1 MNNSIS
7 KEKSFYYPPGGLLIW
22 LIVFLELITFSA
34 VVLVFLYQRNLNLD
48 VFTQG
53 QLELNQSI
61 GLINTLVLLTSS
73 LFMAQGL
80 YSLKQDEKRKSI
92 IYLSLTVLLGITFL
106 VLKGWEY
113 HSKIEMGFGLSS
125 SSFFTYYW
133 LLTGFHFIHV
143 LIGLLLISYALIN
156 TKSGIYSSSNFED
169 VESIGIFWH
178 MCDLIWIFLFPL
190 MYLLH

>member
-7 KEKSFYYPPGGLLIW
+7 KEKSFYYPPSGLLIW

-34 VVLVFLYQRNLNLD
+34 VVLVFLYQRSLNLEL
-48 VFTQG
+48 FNLG
-53 QLELNQSI
+53 QLELNQVY
-61 GLINTLVLLTSS
+61 GLINTIVLLTSS

-80 YSLKQDEKRKSI
+80 YFLKLGAKKKSI
-92 IYLSLTVLLGITFL
+92 VFLSITLLLGISFL
-106 VLKGWEY
+106 ILKGLEY
-113 HSKIEMGFGLSS
+113 YAKIEMGFGLSS
-125 SSFFTYYW
+125 STFFTYYW
-133 LLTGFHFIHV
+133 LLTGFHFVHV
-143 LIGLLLISYALIN
+143 LIGILLISYAIIK
-156 TKSGIYSSSNFED
+156 TKSGFYTNSNFED

>member
-1 MNNSIS
+1 
-7 KEKSFYYPPGGLLIW
+7 
-22 LIVFLELITFSA
+22 
-34 VVLVFLYQRNLNLD
+34 
-48 VFTQG
+48 
-53 QLELNQSI
+53 
-61 GLINTLVLLTSS
+61 
-73 LFMAQGL
+73 MAQGL